1 MSKKYR
7 ILLSIVSLPEV
18 ADTGH
23 RRGDYSTTEMPNT
36 GQRGQKSAE
45 PIVRIQCGRNGQSE
59 RRRFL
64 SAKLGG
70 CKRGNTERANGI
82 PCRTMDERRKGG
94 ISDPP
99 CMADAKA
106 EMPDERTR

>member
-1 MSKKYR
+1 
-7 ILLSIVSLPEV
+7 
-18 ADTGH
+18 
-23 RRGDYSTTEMPNT
+23 MPNT

-82 PCRTMDERRKGG
+82 LCRTMDERRNATLVVAAF
-94 ISDPP
+94 
-99 CMADAKA
+99 ADVIIL
-106 EMPDERTR
+106 EG